1 MSLGFTIKTL
11 NLENGKEEKSNLNTY
26 DTHLNDDDETRRTM
40 TVLPEKLQTL
50 RGFKVSKILNDGKD
64 SSFGNV
70 VALLGTFPGLEE
82 IKEESSSS
90 VVIKLSRP
98 PIPLDN
104 LDALADAITLY
115 ERMPYSGM
123 EYGYYHGVVNNS
135 DDTFFAPYLSVDVL
149 YPGCLK
155 DESKEAK
162 AKLLAKHIS
171 RNQAQRPVIFREN
184 PKAYE
189 KAHLPYIEA
198 IPSSAIGWVH
208 KILNKEKELER
219 LLFDLNDLNDGF
231 LLNTDPKW
239 TTHPDP
245 KTTPKEQWMNH
256 PSTREL
262 YCLGL
267 CHRKDVRSLRDLR
280 AAHLP
285 MLRAMAKKGRE
296 VIKNTY
302 GLANESLR
310 IFVHYPPQ
318 FYHFH
323 VHFTNVSVE
332 HGVSAERAHLLD
344 DVIENIE
351 RDSEHYAKRSITCR
365 MGENDELWRR
375 FKELDDKAGAEAAD
389 DDAR

>member
-1 MSLGFTIKTL
+1 MARKRRHNSPVTR
-11 NLENGKEEKSNLNTY
+11 
-26 DTHLNDDDETRRTM
+26 DTHLNDDDDDETRRTM
-40 TVLPEKLQTL
+40 TTVVPEKLQTL

-82 IKEESSSS
+82 EES
-90 VVIKLSRP
+90 VILKLSRP
-98 PIPLDN
+98 PIPLDD
-104 LDALADAITLY
+104 LDQLADAITLY

-135 DDTFFAPYLSVDVL
+135 SETFFAPYLSVDVL

-184 PKAYE
+184 PKTYE

-198 IPSSAIGWVH
+198 IPTSAIGWVH

-219 LLFDLNDLNDGF
+219 LLFDDDDLNDGF

-245 KTTPKEQWMNH
+245 KTMPKEQWMNH

-285 MLRAMAKKGRE
+285 MLRAMARKGRE

>member
-1 MSLGFTIKTL
+1 
-11 NLENGKEEKSNLNTY
+11 
-26 DTHLNDDDETRRTM
+26 M
-40 TVLPEKLQTL
+40 TTVKLPEKLQTL

-70 VALLGTFPGLEE
+70 VALLGTFPGLMEE
-82 IKEESSSS
+82 EEES
-90 VVIKLSRP
+90 VILKLSRP
-98 PIPLDN
+98 PIPLDE

-135 DDTFFAPYLSVDVL
+135 SETFFAPYVSVDVL

-184 PKAYE
+184 PKTYE
-189 KAHLPYIEA
+189 NAHLPYIEA

-208 KILNKEKELER
+208 KIFNKEKELER
-219 LLFDLNDLNDGF
+219 LLFDDYDANDGF

-256 PSTREL
+256 PSTR
-262 YCLGL
+262 
-267 CHRKDVRSLRDLR
+267 
-280 AAHLP
+280 
-285 MLRAMAKKGRE
+285 
-296 VIKNTY
+296 
-302 GLANESLR
+302 
-310 IFVHYPPQ
+310 
-318 FYHFH
+318 
-323 VHFTNVSVE
+323 
-332 HGVSAERAHLLD
+332 
-344 DVIENIE
+344 
-351 RDSEHYAKRSITCR
+351 
-365 MGENDELWRR
+365 
-375 FKELDDKAGAEAAD
+375 
-389 DDAR
+389 